1 MVVLT
6 WLSQKEKLLQVF
18 QLIHMVLGK
27 SVYRTY
33 TNSVYYLSCCFDP
46 DFIYGKE
53 DKDGSLHICDW

>member
-6 WLSQKEKLLQVF
+6 WLSQKGKAVTGIPADTQA
-18 QLIHMVLGK
+18 LGK
-27 SVYRTY
+27 QSIGPIPIPFII
-33 TNSVYYLSCCFDP
+33 LSCCFDP